1 MIAAWYAPEW
11 LKAPMT
17 QLLEW
22 LMVTTGS
29 YGLAIIG
36 LTIVVRVVILPLTIY
51 QTKAM
56 KKLQE
61 VQPRMKELQE
71 KYKDTPEK
79 LNQEMMAL
87 YKSEGANPFAGC
99 LPMLIQLPILYAL
112 FAVFTDFD
120 PEALGYGTQFL
131 WANLAERDIPLA
143 IITVLSMVAQTYLSG
158 MGNDPNQRMMMW
170 LMPIMFGFI
179 AFQMPTSGIILYWVV
194 STIFGLVQQAIYP
207 GFPRFKGNT
216 SGNPGNTPGTKGAR

>member
-1 MIAAWYAPEW
+1 M
-11 LKAPMT
+11 L

-51 QTKAM
+51 QTKSM

-112 FAVFTDFD
+112 FAVFNDFK
-120 PEALGYGTQFL
+120 PEALGYSTQFL

-143 IITVLSMVAQTYLSG
+143 IITVIAMVAQTYLSG
-158 MGNDPNQRMMMW
+158 AGNDPNQRMMMW

-194 STIFGLVQQAIYP
+194 STLFGLAQQAIYP
-207 GFPRFKGNT
+207 GFPRLKGNT
-216 SGNPGNTPGTKGAR
+216 PGNPGNTPGTKGAR